1 MSTLVWI
8 LVATL
13 AASFLCSI
21 LEAVFLSVSHSFVAL
36 LKDRGEWAGEW
47 LESAQKNVEEP
58 IAAILTLNTIAHTVG
73 ATMGGAFALQ
83 AFGSAWVAAFS
94 AALTLIILVFTEI
107 VPKTL
112 GATYWKQ
119 LAKPSAYVIRGMIIV
134 MKPILKPLG
143 WLSRIIT
150 PTTARPTI
158 SRAELEVLA
167 EIGRR
172 EGALDEDEW
181 KVVSNVMRLDE
192 MSVGEVMTPRTDM
205 IAIPSDATIEQAQ
218 RLMLD
223 TGHLRLPVYE
233 GSLDRI
239 VGVVIGRDVWRAQR
253 DGLTQLDDI
262 MRPVPFAPA
271 SKAVEDLIPEMRQQ
285 RTKMAIVVDEFG
297 GTAGVVTLEDLIEE
311 IIGEIQDEHEGDEPV
326 DFQVLF
332 GGRLR
337 IWGGTTLRA
346 AYDRLGIDPTEEEEG
361 YDTLAGF
368 VFGRLNRIPVVGD
381 QVDLDTGHLRVTHMK
396 GRRIEYLLFIPNGR
410 EAVTQ
415 QPPERRPE
423 PRPPAPR
430 ARS

>member
-8 LVATL
+8 LVVTL
-13 AASFLCSI
+13 TTSFLCSI
-21 LEAVFLSVSHSFVAL
+21 LEAVFLSVTHSFVAL

-47 LESAQKNVEEP
+47 LEYARRNVEEP

-73 ATMGGAFALQ
+73 ATMGGAVALQ
-83 AFGSAWVAAFS
+83 IFGSTWVALFS
-94 AALTLIILVFTEI
+94 AVLTLAILVLTEI

-112 GATYWKQ
+112 GATYWQQ

-134 MKPILKPLG
+134 MKPVLRPLS

-150 PTTARPTI
+150 PNTARPTI

-172 EGALDEDEW
+172 EGTIDEHEW
-181 KVVSNVMRLDE
+181 TVVSNVMRLDE
-192 MSVGEVMTPRTDM
+192 LSVGEVMTPRTDM
-205 IAIPSDATIEQAQ
+205 IAIPSDATIEEAQ
-218 RLMLD
+218 ERMLNA
-223 TGHLRLPVYE
+223 GHLRLPVYE

-253 DGLTQLDDI
+253 DGLTRLDEVL
-262 MRPVPFAPA
+262 RPVPFAPA

-297 GTAGVVTLEDLIEE
+297 GTAGLVTLEDLIEE
-311 IIGEIQDEHEGDEPV
+311 IIGEIQDEHEADEPV
-326 DFQVLF
+326 DFQALL

-337 IWGGTTLRA
+337 VWGGTTLRA
-346 AYDRLGIDPTEEEEG
+346 ASERLGLEPNEDEEEG

-368 VFGRLNRIPVVGD
+368 VLGRLNRIPVVGD
-381 QVDLDTGHLRVTHMK
+381 QIEVAPGILRVTHMK
-396 GRRIEYLLFIPNGR
+396 GRRIEYLLFIPRGL
-410 EAVTQ
+410 EAAT
-415 QPPERRPE
+415 P
-423 PRPPAPR
+423 
-430 ARS
+430 